1 MFYIISL
8 MAFVISSFHLSD
20 GWVYV
25 FVFTM
30 FLIMNTFLIFRRLY
44 CKVTNRS
51 IPGLKYKLSTP
62 LRRASFILEGIAI
75 VGASCILFTQYCYEA
90 REEQIDTLMVR
101 LEGMSEFEDV
111 VDTLDGVCYFVPK
124 ISVTLLNH
132 SMDFIELAEEISITL
147 SDMVAAE
154 EAGNPYS
161 PEEVQILVDE
171 YTSKYE
177 SNQDE
182 LSNFKDVKLLTTS
195 IIVVASLRLISSIL
209 LFLQARKDVKKEV
222 AEKATSTT

>member
-1 MFYIISL
+1 MFYIVSL
-8 MAFVISSFHLSD
+8 MAFVISLFHLSN

-30 FLIMNTFLIFRRLY
+30 FLIMNTFLIFRRVY

-51 IPGLKYKLSTP
+51 IPGLKCKLSTP

-75 VGASCILFTQYCYEA
+75 VGASYILFTQYCYEA

-101 LEGMSEFEDV
+101 LEGIPEFEDV
-111 VDTLDGVCYFVPK
+111 VDTLDGVCYFIPK

-132 SMDFIELAEEISITL
+132 SMDFIELADEIAITL
-147 SDMVAAE
+147 SDIVAAE
-154 EAGNPYS
+154 EAGNPYTR
-161 PEEVQILVDE
+161 EEVDILIDG
-171 YTSKYE
+171 YKSRYE
-177 SNQDE
+177 SKQGE
-182 LSNFKDVKLLTTS
+182 LSNFRDVKLITVS
-195 IIVVASLRLISSIL
+195 VIIITILRIISAIL
-209 LFLQARKDVKKEV
+209 LFLQVRKDVKKEI